1 MSSRRDSSWAD
12 QALRFSTRWK
22 LVKWRAWPRPMI
34 HSAEATVRRPGTR
47 IAPITSTSTCSQ
59 VGAVKASR
67 KGRRTIT
74 RLCGTL
80 CPAVS
85 AIHLSPN
92 RWLGETR
99 RAQVRGESRGLSR
112 PLQVTQDSTRR
123 NATSKGTDQWRHLA
137 AERLSR
143 RLSLDPKMAKVELRL
158 HSRYGPLDCSTV
170 QDGLCHEA

>member
-1 MSSRRDSSWAD
+1 
-12 QALRFSTRWK
+12 
-22 LVKWRAWPRPMI
+22 MI
-34 HSAEATVRRPGTR
+34 RSAEATVRRPGTR
-47 IAPITSTSTCSQ
+47 LAPITSTSTCSQ

-67 KGRRTIT
+67 KGRRNIT

-80 CPAVS
+80 CPAAS

-99 RAQVRGESRGLSR
+99 RAQARGESRGLSR

-143 RLSLDPKMAKVELRL
+143 RLSLAPKMAKVELR
-158 HSRYGPLDCSTV
+158 GPGLGNEARLPDTLRCGCSTWSKPP
-170 QDGLCHEA
+170 

>member
-1 MSSRRDSSWAD
+1 M
-12 QALRFSTRWK
+12 TR
-22 LVKWRAWPRPMI
+22 
-34 HSAEATVRRPGTR
+34 SAEATVRRPGTR

-67 KGRRTIT
+67 KGRRNIT

-80 CPAVS
+80 CPAAS

-99 RAQVRGESRGLSR
+99 RVQVGRECRRLSR

-143 RLSLDPKMAKVELRL
+143 RLSLDPKMAKVELRGRQATKPSL
-158 HSRYGPLDCSTV
+158 PVEPFGS
-170 QDGLCHEA
+170 